1 MLSLVGGF
9 GLSYLL
15 SSLLFD
21 NTARMATSLFVFLIP
36 CSFISFFVSE
46 MLLNKRFHVFSGK
59 RWVEWAVC
67 IAICLL
73 GTGLIRSDAFHI
85 ERKIPET
92 DQIAAIYMYA
102 DYEHLYRDEADFET
116 LKKFTGTFWITN
128 RNICLIPTSKT
139 IQNIIFRKHKMQNLQ
154 HRHPLTAP
162 DPILLLLFH
171 TVTAIIYLPFRLLI
185 I

>member
-1 MLSLVGGF
+1 
-9 GLSYLL
+9 
-15 SSLLFD
+15 
-21 NTARMATSLFVFLIP
+21 MATSLFVFLIP

-73 GTGLIRSDAFHI
+73 GTGLIRSDAFHV

-102 DYEHLYRDEADFET
+102 DYEHLKRDEADYET
-116 LKKFTGTFWITN
+116 LKKIH
-128 RNICLIPTSKT
+128 RNLLD
-139 IQNIIFRKHKMQNLQ
+139 HKQ
-154 HRHPLTAP
+154 
-162 DPILLLLFH
+162 
-171 TVTAIIYLPFRLLI
+171 V
-185 I
+185 